1 MGGTASAYTA
11 AVTITTATTL
21 NARVLD
27 GGEWSPIESA
37 DLFATNPPPLRVTE
51 LMYHPSDPSAAE
63 ITAGI
68 MDVDLFEFIEL
79 RNIGADTLDLASI
92 SFTAGIVFES
102 STLLLETSLRANAH
116 SLSVIPQPSLFA
128 TDRAFLSLARI
139 QAASRIAQKPLPLP
153 TQEL

>member
-1 MGGTASAYTA
+1 MTLLEFTYLASWYPSTDAGGFSLEIEDDTVPVADWNLAANWQPSSA
-11 AVTITTATTL
+11 I
-21 NARVLD
+21 N
-27 GGEWSPIESA
+27 GSPGSA
-37 DLFATNPPPLRVTE
+37 NGSEP
-51 LMYHPSDPSAAE
+51 
-63 ITAGI
+63 
-68 MDVDLFEFIEL
+68 LFEFIEL